1 MRGGIQ
7 KEEMGD
13 NRSVIKA
20 VLTTLLTKSNQTF
33 LVVAHQLHSTSLL
46 SEVFIRQKEDVTRI
60 ENYYENVIP
69 RYMPDEFRSHFRLTR
84 ESFDYL
90 SMRIANCKT
99 YNKQRGPEADPVRD
113 PLMFL
118 WYIGKLFMCF

>member
-1 MRGGIQ
+1 ML
-7 KEEMGD
+7 
-13 NRSVIKA
+13 VIKA
-20 VLTTLLTKSNQTF
+20 VLTTLLTQSNQTF
-33 LVVAHQLHSTSLL
+33 LIVAHQLHSTS
-46 SEVFIRQKEDVTRI
+46 IRLKQDVTRI
-60 ENYYENVIP
+60 ENYNENVIP

-99 YNKQRGPEADPVRD
+99 YNKQRGAEADPVRD
-113 PLMFL
+113 SLMCL